1 MREYF
6 TLNGDSIEPQGRA
19 GEFAKDRGLAYGHS
33 LFETILYRKFEIPLI
48 DRHLERICR
57 DAKLIGIPIEVQQL
71 EIYLNQFLQIL
82 KSDIIAQGVIKV
94 IATAG
99 PGGRGYAPPA
109 LLEPSV
115 LCTYSPL
122 PEDIQRQW
130 LQGIAVRCCT
140 HRLPHNTALAGVKHL
155 NRLDQVLA
163 RSEWNCSNYHEGL
176 MFCSQGKL
184 IEAISANVFIKI
196 DGDWL
201 TPSLTDAGVNGV
213 MRSLLLTEICADN
226 NIHVKV
232 TSIDITQ
239 LNMCQE
245 MFICNSIR
253 GIIPVTQ
260 VYSDDGVLLKS
271 LPRGEQTLMLRE
283 RLVSKYPH
291 YQ

>member
-19 GEFAKDRGLAYGHS
+19 GEFAKDRRLAYGHG

-130 LQGIAVRCCT
+130 LQGIAVRCC
-140 HRLPHNTALAGVKHL
+140 HR
-155 NRLDQVLA
+155 
-163 RSEWNCSNYHEGL
+163 
-176 MFCSQGKL
+176 
-184 IEAISANVFIKI
+184 
-196 DGDWL
+196 
-201 TPSLTDAGVNGV
+201 
-213 MRSLLLTEICADN
+213 
-226 NIHVKV
+226 
-232 TSIDITQ
+232 
-239 LNMCQE
+239 
-245 MFICNSIR
+245 IR
-253 GIIPVTQ
+253 PYAVG
-260 VYSDDGVLLKS
+260 
-271 LPRGEQTLMLRE
+271 
-283 RLVSKYPH
+283 
-291 YQ
+291 